1 MEQLT
6 RRRFLGWTSAG
17 AAGAG
22 LLALAPRFGVPTPG
36 AAHQVAQ
43 TALAA
48 QTGSLANAW
57 PALPST
63 SAANGSPALPTST
76 ADPIVAY
83 IHNAASGELSLMVG
97 TREMTI
103 HDPDLVARLFQ
114 RAGSGR

>member
-1 MEQLT
+1 MDQLT

-22 LLALAPRFGVPTPG
+22 LLAVVPRLGVSMPG
-36 AAHQVAQ
+36 SGQRPAQSMPAENGAMMPNAA
-43 TALAA
+43 L
-48 QTGSLANAW
+48 
-57 PALPST
+57 
-63 SAANGSPALPTST
+63 ALPTT

-114 RAGSGR
+114 RAGSAS

>member
-22 LLALAPRFGVPTPG
+22 LLALAPRLGVPMPG
-36 AAHQVAQ
+36 AAQQPAQ
-43 TALAA
+43 AAAAAQALAA
-48 QTGSLANAW
+48 TNPG
-57 PALPST
+57 
-63 SAANGSPALPTST
+63 PALPTT
-76 ADPIVAY
+76 MADPIVAY

-114 RAGSGR
+114 RAGSAR

>member
-6 RRRFLGWTSAG
+6 RRRFIGWTSAG

-22 LLALAPRFGVPTPG
+22 LLALAPRLGVTMPG
-36 AAHQVAQ
+36 KVQQPGQ
-43 TALAA
+43 TALSTDAA
-48 QTGSLANAW
+48 KATN
-57 PALPST
+57 PA
-63 SAANGSPALPTST
+63 PALPTM

-114 RAGSGR
+114 RAGSAR